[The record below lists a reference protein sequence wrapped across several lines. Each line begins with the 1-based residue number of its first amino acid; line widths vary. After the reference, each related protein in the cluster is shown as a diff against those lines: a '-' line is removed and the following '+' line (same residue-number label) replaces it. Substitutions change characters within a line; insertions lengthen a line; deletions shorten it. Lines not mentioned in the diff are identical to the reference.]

1 MSSDATTQAALSGT
15 VSGAG
20 RWFGR
25 PNPHRPQWRRTLRWL
40 LGMQAYLG
48 LWFWA
53 IILLLEVIAVTI
65 AAQLGPVQVSMFQ
78 FATHGALW
86 FPFSM
91 MIIISAATITTHV
104 AQGRTR
110 RSFIQASLVT
120 ALVVAIVYGAIMTAG
135 LALEGVVY
143 DAFGWTQAH
152 VSEAVAGAEPSVPWR
167 EPVALTLLTYTTR
180 TGGGAI
186 AGLLVGVTY
195 YRYRAWRGT
204 ALLLV
209 TALPALAAQ
218 ESISG
223 LLREQVHNE
232 LLVTSLVSLVLIVL
246 GAFAYHLLTRALPIN
261 LPRS

>member
-1 MSSDATTQAALSGT
+1 MNSDTTTQAALSGT
-15 VSGAG
+15 VGGSG
-20 RWFGR
+20 RWLGR
-25 PNPHRPQWRRTLRWL
+25 ANPHRPQWRRTLRWL

-53 IILLLEVIAVTI
+53 IILLLEVLALLV
-65 AAQLGPVQVSMFQ
+65 ASRFGPVQVSMFQ

-91 MIIISAATITTHV
+91 MIIIAAAMLTPHV

-110 RSFIQASLVT
+110 RSFIRASLVT
-120 ALVVAIVYGAIMTAG
+120 AVVMAIVYGAIMTAG

-152 VSEAVAGAEPSVPWR
+152 ISEAVAGAEPSVPWR
-167 EPVALTLLTYTTR
+167 EPAALTLLTYTTR

-223 LLREQVHNE
+223 LLRGHVPNE
-232 LLVTSLVSLVLIVL
+232 LLITGLVSVVLIVL
-246 GAFAYHLLTRALPIN
+246 GAIGYHLVTRTVPIT